1 MRETRNAQVSIFE
14 HYSNHE
20 YGTRLRKLSEVLD
33 RHPEI
38 LDLVATDLIDAS
50 LSAVG
55 RTGLSAESILRCL
68 LLKQQRGFSYEQLA
82 FHLSD
87 SETYRTFT
95 RLPGHLSPS
104 RSCLQSTIRSIKP
117 QTLERAHQLLTK
129 SLLDT
134 GMASLDKLRIDST
147 VVASHIA
154 PPSDSQLLND
164 GVRVISRLLAKSK
177 TETGLKV
184 RFTDKRKAAKSLA
197 FRIFNA
203 KKATKDELY
212 PEMLKIA
219 RLALKQADRG
229 RQQVI
234 EGAAASAS
242 CQKWLDALAHY
253 RNLTSRVIEQ
263 TERRVICGEQ
273 VTSAEKIV
281 SLFEPHTDIIVKG
294 FRDVQYGHKINLSSE
309 VNGFITALTI
319 EEGNPCDKTLFLPV
333 LDYHRSALGKL
344 PRSVVADGGYASQA
358 NVAAG
363 RAMGLKHVVF
373 HKPVGVSLTAMG
385 VKSKTF
391 NALRHFRAGIEGNI
405 SELKR
410 AFGATKA
417 KWKGHDGF
425 KAFVWAAALSYNLV
439 RLARLTPD

>member
-1 MRETRNAQVSIFE
+1 MRETRNAQASIFE
-14 HYSNHE
+14 EYSNHE
-20 YGTRLRKLSEVLD
+20 YGVRLRKLSEVLD
-33 RHPEI
+33 RQPEI
-38 LDLVATDLIDAS
+38 LELVAADLIDVS
-50 LSAVG
+50 VSAVG
-55 RTGLSAESILRCL
+55 RTGLSAESVLRCL
-68 LLKQQRGFSYEQLA
+68 VLRQQLGFSYEQLA

-87 SETYRTFT
+87 SVTYRTFT
-95 RLPGHLSPS
+95 RLPAHLSPS
-104 RSCLQSTIRSIKP
+104 RSCLQSTIRSIQP
-117 QTLERAHQLLTK
+117 ETLERAHQVLTRN
-129 SLLDT
+129 LLDT

-147 VVASHIA
+147 VVASNIA

-164 GVRVISRLLAKSK
+164 GVRVIRRLLAKSK
-177 TETGLKV
+177 IEIGLKV
-184 RFTDKRKAAKSLA
+184 CFTDKRKAAKSLA

-212 PEMLKIA
+212 PDLLKIA
-219 RLALKQADRG
+219 RLVLKQADRG
-229 RQQVI
+229 RQQI
-234 EGAAASAS
+234 IQGAEASAS

-253 RNLTSRVIEQ
+253 RELTWQVIEQ
-263 TERRVICGEQ
+263 TERRVIHGER
-273 VTSAEKIV
+273 VPSADKIV

-309 VNGFITALTI
+309 VRGFITALTI
-319 EEGNPCDKTLFLPV
+319 EEGNPGDKTLFLPV
-333 LDYHRSALGKL
+333 LDFHQSVLGKL

-391 NALRHFRAGIEGNI
+391 TALRHFRAGVEGNI

-425 KAFVWAAALSYNLV
+425 KAFVWASALSYNLV
-439 RLARLTPD
+439 RLARLGPD

>member
-1 MRETRNAQVSIFE
+1 MREIRNAQVSIFE

-20 YGTRLRKLSEVLD
+20 YGVRLRKLSEVLD
-33 RHPEI
+33 RQPEI
-38 LDLVATDLIDAS
+38 LELVAADLIDAS
-50 LSAVG
+50 VSAVG
-55 RTGLSAESILRCL
+55 RSGLSAETVLRCMVL
-68 LLKQQRGFSYEQLA
+68 RQQLGFSYEQLA

-87 SETYRTFT
+87 SVTYRTFA
-95 RLPGHLSPS
+95 RLPAHLSPS

-117 QTLERAHQLLTK
+117 ETLALAQQTLTRNLMHQGVI
-129 SLLDT
+129 SMDR
-134 GMASLDKLRIDST
+134 LRIDST

-177 TETGLKV
+177 AETGVKV
-184 RFTDKRKAAKSLA
+184 RFADQRKAAKSLA

-203 KKATKDELY
+203 KKAMKDELY
-212 PEMLKIA
+212 PDLLKLA
-219 RLALKQADRG
+219 RLALRQADRG
-229 RQQVI
+229 QQQVI
-234 EGAAASAS
+234 EGGEGSAAQ
-242 CQKWLDALAHY
+242 QKWLDALAHY
-253 RNLTSRVIEQ
+253 RELTSRVIEQ
-263 TERRVICGEQ
+263 TERRVIQGEQ
-273 VTSAEKIV
+273 VPSADKIV
-281 SLFEPHTDIIVKG
+281 SLFESHTDIIVKG

-309 VNGFITALTI
+309 DQGFITALTI
-319 EEGNPCDKTLFLPV
+319 EDGNPGDKTLFLPV
-333 LDYHRSALGKL
+333 LDYHQCVLGKL

-363 RAMGLKHVVF
+363 RALGLKHVVF

-391 NALRHFRAGIEGNI
+391 TALRHFRAGIEGNI

-417 KWKGHDGF
+417 RWKGHDGF
-425 KAFVWAAALSYNLV
+425 KAFVWASVLSYNLV
-439 RLARLTPD
+439 RLARLGPD

>member
-1 MRETRNAQVSIFE
+1 MREARNAQASIFE

-20 YGTRLRKLSEVLD
+20 YGVRLRKLSEILD
-33 RHPEI
+33 RQPEI
-38 LDLVATDLIDAS
+38 LELVAAEFIDTS
-50 LSAVG
+50 VSAVG
-55 RTGLSAESILRCL
+55 RTGLSAESVLRCL
-68 LLKQQRGFSYEQLA
+68 VLRQQLGFSYEQLA

-87 SETYRTFT
+87 SVTYRTFA
-95 RLPGHLSPS
+95 RLPAHLSPS
-104 RSCLQSTIRSIKP
+104 RSCLQSTIRRIRP
-117 QTLERAHQLLTK
+117 ETLAQAHQAVTCNLI
-129 SLLDT
+129 SQ
-134 GMASLDKLRIDST
+134 GVISLDKLRIDST

-177 TETGLKV
+177 TETGLNI

-212 PEMLKIA
+212 PDLLKMA
-219 RLALKQADRG
+219 RLVLKQADRG
-229 RQQVI
+229 RRQVI
-234 EGAAASAS
+234 EGAEASVS
-242 CQKWLDALAHY
+242 GQKWLDALAHY
-253 RNLTSRVIEQ
+253 RDLTSRVIEQ
-263 TERRVICGEQ
+263 TERRVIQGEK
-273 VTSAEKIV
+273 VPSSDKIV
-281 SLFEPHTDIIVKG
+281 SLFESHTDIIVKG

-309 VNGFITALTI
+309 ESGFITALSI
-319 EEGNPCDKTLFLPV
+319 EDGNPGDKTLFLPV
-333 LDYHRSALGKL
+333 LDYHQFVLGKL

-391 NALRHFRAGIEGNI
+391 NALRHFRAGVEGNI

-410 AFGATKA
+410 AFGAAKA
-417 KWKGHDGF
+417 RWKGHDGF
-425 KAFVWAAALSYNLV
+425 KAFVWASALTYNLV
-439 RLARLTPD
+439 RLARLGPD

>member
-20 YGTRLRKLSEVLD
+20 YGIRLRKLSEVLD

-219 RLALKQADRG
+219 RLALKQADRE

>member
-20 YGTRLRKLSEVLD
+20 YGIRLRKLSEVLD

-50 LSAVG
+50 VSAVG
-55 RTGLSAESILRCL
+55 RTGLSAESVLRCL

-95 RLPGHLSPS
+95 RLPAHLSPS

-117 QTLERAHQLLTK
+117 QILERAHQLLTK

-134 GMASLDKLRIDST
+134 GMASMDKLRIDST

-177 TETGLKV
+177 TETGVKV

-212 PEMLKIA
+212 PKMLKIA

-229 RQQVI
+229 RQRVI

-263 TERRVICGEQ
+263 AERRVISGEQ
-273 VTSAEKIV
+273 VPSAEKIV

-294 FRDVQYGHKINLSSE
+294 FRDIQYGHKINLSSE

-333 LDYHRSALGKL
+333 LDYHRSVLGKL
-344 PRSVVADGGYASQA
+344 PRSVVADGGYASQV

-425 KAFVWAAALSYNLV
+425 KAFVWASALSYNLL
-439 RLARLTPD
+439 RLARLAPD

>member
-20 YGTRLRKLSEVLD
+20 YGIRLRKLSEVLD

-50 LSAVG
+50 VSAVG
-55 RTGLSAESILRCL
+55 RTGLSAESVLRCL

-95 RLPGHLSPS
+95 RLPSHLSPS
-104 RSCLQSTIRSIKP
+104 RSCLQSTIRSIRP

-134 GMASLDKLRIDST
+134 GMASMDKLRIDST

-177 TETGLKV
+177 TETGVKV

-273 VTSAEKIV
+273 VPSAEKIV

-294 FRDVQYGHKINLSSE
+294 FRDIQYGHKINLSSE

-344 PRSVVADGGYASQA
+344 PRSVVADGGYASGA

-425 KAFVWAAALSYNLV
+425 KAFVWASVLSYNLV
-439 RLARLTPD
+439 RLARLAPD

>member
-20 YGTRLRKLSEVLD
+20 YGVRLRKLSEVLD
-33 RHPEI
+33 RQPEI
-38 LDLVATDLIDAS
+38 LELVAADLIDAS
-50 LSAVG
+50 VSAVG
-55 RTGLSAESILRCL
+55 RTGLSAESVLRCL
-68 LLKQQRGFSYEQLA
+68 VLRQQLGFSYEQLA

-87 SETYRTFT
+87 SVTYRTFT
-95 RLPGHLSPS
+95 RLPAHLSPS

-117 QTLERAHQLLTK
+117 ETLELAHQVLTRNLMHQGVI
-129 SLLDT
+129 S
-134 GMASLDKLRIDST
+134 MDKLRIDST

-177 TETGLKV
+177 AETGLNI

-212 PEMLKIA
+212 PKLLKIA
-219 RLALKQADRG
+219 RLVLKQADRG
-229 RQQVI
+229 QQQVI
-234 EGAAASAS
+234 EGAEASIS
-242 CQKWLDALAHY
+242 CQKWLDALAHF
-253 RNLTSRVIEQ
+253 RELTSRVIDQ
-263 TERRVICGEQ
+263 TERRVIQGER
-273 VTSAEKIV
+273 VPSSDKIV
-281 SLFEPHTDIIVKG
+281 SLFESHTDIIVKG

-309 VNGFITALTI
+309 TGGFITALTI
-319 EEGNPCDKTLFLPV
+319 EEGNPGDKTLFVPV
-333 LDYHRSALGKL
+333 LDFHRSVLGKL

-385 VKSKTF
+385 VKLKTF
-391 NALRHFRAGIEGNI
+391 NALRHFRAGVEGNI

-425 KAFVWAAALSYNLV
+425 KAFVWASALSYNLV
-439 RLARLTPD
+439 RLARLGPD

>member
-1 MRETRNAQVSIFE
+1 MRETRYAYASIFE

>member
-1 MRETRNAQVSIFE
+1 MRETRNAQASIFE

-20 YGTRLRKLSEVLD
+20 YGVRLWKLSEVLD

-38 LDLVATDLIDAS
+38 LDLVAADLIDAS
-50 LSAVG
+50 VSAVG
-55 RTGLSAESILRCL
+55 RTGLSAESVLRCL

-87 SETYRTFT
+87 SMTYRTFT
-95 RLPGHLSPS
+95 RLPAHLSPS
-104 RSCLQSTIRSIKP
+104 RSCLQSTIRSITP
-117 QTLERAHQLLTK
+117 ETLERAHQVLTR

-147 VVASHIA
+147 VVASNIA

-177 TETGLKV
+177 TETGLNI

-212 PEMLKIA
+212 PDLLKIA
-219 RLALKQADRG
+219 RLVLRQADRG
-229 RQQVI
+229 QQQVI
-234 EGAAASAS
+234 EGGSGTAAQ
-242 CQKWLDALAHY
+242 QKWLGALAHY
-253 RNLTSRVIEQ
+253 RELTSRVIEQ
-263 TERRVICGEQ
+263 TERRVIQGER
-273 VTSAEKIV
+273 VPSMDKIV
-281 SLFEPHTDIIVKG
+281 SLFESHTDVIVKG

-309 VNGFITALTI
+309 TGGFITALTI
-319 EEGNPCDKTLFLPV
+319 EEGNPGDKTLFLPV
-333 LDYHRSALGKL
+333 LDYHHSVLGKL

-425 KAFVWAAALSYNLV
+425 KAFVWASALSYNLV
-439 RLARLTPD
+439 RLARLGPD

>member
-1 MRETRNAQVSIFE
+1 M
-14 HYSNHE
+14 
-20 YGTRLRKLSEVLD
+20 
-33 RHPEI
+33 
-38 LDLVATDLIDAS
+38 
-50 LSAVG
+50 
-55 RTGLSAESILRCL
+55 
-68 LLKQQRGFSYEQLA
+68 
-82 FHLSD
+82 
-87 SETYRTFT
+87 TYRTFT
-95 RLPGHLSPS
+95 RLPAHLSPS

-117 QTLERAHQLLTK
+117 ETLAQAHQVLTRNLVHQGVI
-129 SLLDT
+129 S
-134 GMASLDKLRIDST
+134 MDKLRIDST

-164 GVRVISRLLAKSK
+164 GVRVIRRLLAKSK
-177 TETGLKV
+177 TETGLNI

-197 FRIFNA
+197 FRIFNV

-212 PEMLKIA
+212 PDLLKIS
-219 RLALKQADRG
+219 RRVLKQSDRG

-234 EGAAASAS
+234 EGAEASVS

-253 RNLTSRVIEQ
+253 RELTSRVIEQ
-263 TERRVICGEQ
+263 TERRVIQGER
-273 VTSAEKIV
+273 VPSTDKIV
-281 SLFEPHTDIIVKG
+281 SLFESHTDIIVKG

-309 VNGFITALTI
+309 TGGFITALTI
-319 EEGNPCDKTLFLPV
+319 EEGNPGDKALFLPI
-333 LDYHRSALGKL
+333 LDFHQSVLGKL

-363 RAMGLKHVVF
+363 R
-373 HKPVGVSLTAMG
+373 AMG

-425 KAFVWAAALSYNLV
+425 KAFVWASALSYNLV
-439 RLARLTPD
+439 RLARLGPN

>member
-1 MRETRNAQVSIFE
+1 MRETRNAQASIFE

-20 YGTRLRKLSEVLD
+20 YGVRLQKLSEVLD

-38 LDLVATDLIDAS
+38 LNLVAADLIDTS
-50 LSAVG
+50 VSAVG
-55 RTGLSAESILRCL
+55 RIGLSAESVLRCL

-87 SETYRTFT
+87 SVTYRTFT
-95 RLPGHLSPS
+95 RLPAHLSPS

-117 QTLERAHQLLTK
+117 ETLELAHQVLTR

-177 TETGLKV
+177 TETGLNI
-184 RFTDKRKAAKSLA
+184 RFTDQRKAAKSLA

-212 PEMLKIA
+212 PDLLKIT
-219 RLALKQADRG
+219 RRVLKQADRG

-234 EGAAASAS
+234 EGVQASVS
-242 CQKWLDALAHY
+242 CQKWLASLAHY
-253 RNLTSRVIEQ
+253 RDLTSRVIEQ
-263 TERRVICGEQ
+263 TERRVTHGES
-273 VTSAEKIV
+273 VPSSDKIV

-309 VNGFITALTI
+309 ARGFITALTI
-319 EEGNPCDKTLFLPV
+319 EEGNPSDKALFLPV
-333 LDYHRSALGKL
+333 LDFHRSVLGKL

-358 NVAAG
+358 NVAVG

-425 KAFVWAAALSYNLV
+425 KAFVWASALSYNLV
-439 RLARLTPD
+439 RLARLGPD

>member
-1 MRETRNAQVSIFE
+1 MRETRNAQASIFE
-14 HYSNHE
+14 QYSNHE
-20 YGTRLRKLSEVLD
+20 YGVRLRKLSEALD
-33 RHPEI
+33 KHPEI
-38 LDLVATDLIDAS
+38 LELVAADLIDVSA
-50 LSAVG
+50 SAVG
-55 RTGLSAESILRCL
+55 RTGLSAESVLRCM

-87 SETYRTFT
+87 SQTYRTFT
-95 RLPGHLSPS
+95 RLPAHLSPS

-117 QTLERAHQLLTK
+117 QTLERAHQALTR
-129 SLLDT
+129 SLLGT
-134 GMASLDKLRIDST
+134 GVASLDKLRIDST

-203 KKATKDELY
+203 KRETKDELY
-212 PEMLKIA
+212 PELLKIT
-219 RLALKQADRG
+219 RWVLKQADRG

-234 EGAAASAS
+234 EGAAASTS

-253 RNLTSRVIEQ
+253 RDLTARVIEQ
-263 TERRVICGEQ
+263 TERRVVCGEP
-273 VTSAEKIV
+273 VPSADKIV
-281 SLFEPHTDIIVKG
+281 SLFEPHTDVIVKG

-309 VNGFITALTI
+309 VHGFITALTI
-319 EEGNPCDKTLFLPV
+319 EEGNPGDKTLFLPV
-333 LDYHRSALGKL
+333 LDYHQSALGKL
-344 PRSVVADGGYASQA
+344 PHSVVADGGYASQA

-373 HKPVGVSLTAMG
+373 HKPVGISLTAMG

-417 KWKGHDGF
+417 TWKGHDGF
-425 KAFVWAAALSYNLV
+425 KAFVWASALSYNLV
-439 RLARLTPD
+439 RLARLAPD

>member
-20 YGTRLRKLSEVLD
+20 YGIRLRKLSEVLD